1 MVAKSI
7 QALYNNFSLEPK
19 WVTHPPYA
27 HLGVAV
33 APLYPLV
40 RSTTVYPQCLTHPM
54 PIWESTHPPYAHLGV
69 AVAPLYPLPTMHEHS
84 ITTFDLFP
92 EPCQPHYTHL
102 HPHPTSTWE
111 VASIIPIYSITH
123 FTVLLRIQ
131 LLSMI
136 YWYHNWFYLNYNPTS
151 LPMHSLSFVHHVKG
165 TSCQCPRPTTH
176 LQAMILCPQQSLLL
190 ICVHGRACVP
200 IILWCTLQEEN
211 EFRIQL
217 LIV

>member
-1 MVAKSI
+1 MS
-7 QALYNNFSLEPK
+7 
-19 WVTHPPYA
+19 T
-27 HLGVAV
+27 
-33 APLYPLV
+33 LYPLSSSVASSVSHIIPTSSPPYKHPPV
-40 RSTTVYPQCLTHPM
+40 RSTTIYP
-54 PIWESTHPPYAHLGV
+54 
-69 AVAPLYPLPTMHEHS
+69 
-84 ITTFDLFP
+84 
-92 EPCQPHYTHL
+92 PCQPHYTHL

-123 FTVLLRIQ
+123 FTVLLWIQ

>member
-1 MVAKSI
+1 MPIWV
-7 QALYNNFSLEPK
+7 SLWPLN
-19 WVTHPPYA
+19 THF
-27 HLGVAV
+27 
-33 APLYPLV
+33 V
-40 RSTTVYPQCLTHPM
+40 RSTTIYPLLWALYIHFRPLSQAQSAT
-54 PIWESTHPPYAHLGV
+54 
-69 AVAPLYPLPTMHEHS
+69 LYPP
-84 ITTFDLFP
+84 
-92 EPCQPHYTHL
+92 
-102 HPHPTSTWE
+102 HPHPTSTHLFDQPTLYPPSSPPYKHLRSGE
-111 VASIIPIYSITH
+111 HYPYIYSITH

-176 LQAMILCPQQSLLL
+176 LEAMILCPQQSLLL

>member
-1 MVAKSI
+1 MPIWDTLWLLYTHLFGQPQYTHNAW
-7 QALYNNFSLEPK
+7 ALYNHFRSLSRALSTTLYPPSS
-19 WVTHPPYA
+19 PPYK
-27 HLGVAV
+27 HLRSGEHYPYILNN
-33 APLYPLV
+33 PLYC
-40 RSTTVYPQCLTHPM
+40 TATNT
-54 PIWESTHPPYAHLGV
+54 I
-69 AVAPLYPLPTMHEHS
+69 
-84 ITTFDLFP
+84 IIDDL
-92 EPCQPHYTHL
+92 L
-102 HPHPTSTWE
+102 
-111 VASIIPIYSITH
+111 II
-123 FTVLLRIQ
+123 
-131 LLSMI
+131 
-136 YWYHNWFYLNYNPTS
+136 NWFYLNYNPTS

>member
-1 MVAKSI
+1 MS
-7 QALYNNFSLEPK
+7 
-19 WVTHPPYA
+19 T
-27 HLGVAV
+27 
-33 APLYPLV
+33 LYPLSSSVPSSVSHIIPTSSPPYKHPPV
-40 RSTTVYPQCLTHPM
+40 RSTTIYP
-54 PIWESTHPPYAHLGV
+54 
-69 AVAPLYPLPTMHEHS
+69 
-84 ITTFDLFP
+84 
-92 EPCQPHYTHL
+92 PCQPHYTHL

-190 ICVHGRACVP
+190 ICVHGQACVP
-200 IILWCTLQEEN
+200 IILWCTLQE
-211 EFRIQL
+211 
-217 LIV
+217 

>member
-1 MVAKSI
+1 MS
-7 QALYNNFSLEPK
+7 
-19 WVTHPPYA
+19 H
-27 HLGVAV
+27 
-33 APLYPLV
+33 
-40 RSTTVYPQCLTHPM
+40 STTLHPFGKRSGYSIPTCLVNHS
-54 PIWESTHPPYAHLGV
+54 I
-69 AVAPLYPLPTMHEHS
+69 PTMHEHS
-84 ITTFDLFP
+84 ITTFDLCP

-176 LQAMILCPQQSLLL
+176 LQAMILCHKSL
-190 ICVHGRACVP
+190 A
-200 IILWCTLQEEN
+200 WSK
-211 EFRIQL
+211 RIQHFTSQRGSVSL
-217 LIV
+217 EIAFNWIWLSAFENW

>member
-1 MVAKSI
+1 MVARTI

-19 WVTHPPYA
+19 RVTHPPYA
-27 HLGVAV
+27 RLGVAV
-33 APLYPLV
+33 AGIKYPLSSINHNIPTSMSTLYPLSSSVPSSVSHIIPTSSPPYKHPPV
-40 RSTTVYPQCLTHPM
+40 RSTH
-54 PIWESTHPPYAHLGV
+54 
-69 AVAPLYPLPTMHEHS
+69 
-84 ITTFDLFP
+84 
-92 EPCQPHYTHL
+92 
-102 HPHPTSTWE
+102 
-111 VASIIPIYSITH
+111 IIPTFIPTLQALEKWRALSLYIYSITH

>member
-40 RSTTVYPQCLTHPM
+40 WVNHS
-54 PIWESTHPPYAHLGV
+54 I
-69 AVAPLYPLPTMHEHS
+69 PTMHEHS

-217 LIV
+217 LLV

>member
-1 MVAKSI
+1 MPI
-7 QALYNNFSLEPK
+7 WESLWPLN
-19 WVTHPPYA
+19 THF
-27 HLGVAV
+27 
-33 APLYPLV
+33 V
-40 RSTTVYPQCLTHPM
+40 RSTTVYPQTTLPFFKPKHRCGPSIPTSHNAWALYNHFRSLSRAL
-54 PIWESTHPPYAHLGV
+54 STTLYPPSSPPYKHLRSGEH
-69 AVAPLYPLPTMHEHS
+69 YP
-84 ITTFDLFP
+84 
-92 EPCQPHYTHL
+92 Y
-102 HPHPTSTWE
+102 
-111 VASIIPIYSITH
+111 IYSITH